1 MNNGVRERISLA
13 VCIWREGGREAL
25 DIVIRHDTSRPW
37 DRHEPSPSI
46 IRSTPSSA
54 AYQEPGSVP
63 EASRGEEREGERE
76 RKVIL
81 SSPGIRRCVVR
92 EIICSNGSYGIPN
105 VPVRLLLTANR
116 HHRRLGSP
124 FTSKY
129 LLRDKD
135 CFDFHRSTRCTDA
148 TIYIYIYI
156 CLYVYMYLYIY
167 IYARSGTVQLNHS
180 LMDRPVNL

>member
-148 TIYIYIYI
+148 TIYIYIYMFVRV
-156 CLYVYMYLYIY
+156 YVSIY
-167 IYARSGTVQLNHS
+167 IHICTFG
-180 LMDRPVNL
+180 DRPAKSLPNGSTG

>member
-13 VCIWREGGREAL
+13 VCIWREEEREAL

-148 TIYIYIYI
+148 TIYIYIYMFVRV
-156 CLYVYMYLYIY
+156 YVSIY
-167 IYARSGTVQLNHS
+167 IHICTFG
-180 LMDRPVNL
+180 DRPAKSLPNGSTG